1 MSSRSRVMAKK
12 WNGDDAFSWAVFVD
26 GIMVGGMCGLN
37 RTQASYYVK
46 QVRAALARKAG
57 QRS

>member
-1 MSSRSRVMAKK
+1 MAKK